1 MTETRATNIK
11 WHDGIPLAERFDKL
25 GCRGCTMWFTGLPAS
40 GKSTVS
46 TALEAALIA
55 RGVHSYR
62 LDGDNIRH
70 GLNKNLGF
78 SREDRA
84 ENIRRI
90 GEVAKLFA
98 DSACIAL
105 TAFISPY
112 VEDRERNRR
121 LHEEAG
127 LPFLEVFVDAPLGVC
142 ETRDPKG
149 QYKAAR
155 AGKIKG
161 FTGVDDPYEAPPKP
175 ELTLRTAELTV
186 EQCVQSCIALLEQ
199 RGILRR

>member
-1 MTETRATNIK
+1 MTETKATNIK
-11 WHDGIPLAERFDKL
+11 WHDGIPLAERFEKL

-46 TALEAALIA
+46 AALEQALVSRRIHA
-55 RGVHSYR
+55 YR

-70 GLNKNLGF
+70 GLNRNLGF

-90 GEVAKLFA
+90 GEVARLFA
-98 DSACIAL
+98 DGGCIAL

-112 VEDRERNRR
+112 VEDRAGTRK
-121 LHEEAG
+121 LHDDAG
-127 LPFLEVFVDAPLGVC
+127 LAFLEIFVDAPLEVC

-149 QYKAAR
+149 HYKAAR
-155 AGKIKG
+155 AGKLKG
-161 FTGVDDPYEAPPKP
+161 FTGVDDPYETPQKP
-175 ELTLRTAELTV
+175 ELTLKTAERTV
-186 EQCVQSCIALLEQ
+186 EQCVQSCIELLVR
-199 RGILRR
+199 RGILRS